1 VNIEGFRYCFCCL
14 EEHYAGRSGQVVC
27 DACESDGCKQRSN
40 MCVPQDTTNPEYQRR
55 LDLVAPCAAR
65 LRVERGETQKEQ
77 EERLEQMDRHAQ

>member
-14 EEHYAGRSGQVVC
+14 EEHYAGRSGQIVC
-27 DACESDGCKQRSN
+27 DECESDGCRERADD

-65 LRVERGETQKEQ
+65 LRVERGETQEEQ
-77 EERLEQMDRHAQ
+77 EERLEARHAQ